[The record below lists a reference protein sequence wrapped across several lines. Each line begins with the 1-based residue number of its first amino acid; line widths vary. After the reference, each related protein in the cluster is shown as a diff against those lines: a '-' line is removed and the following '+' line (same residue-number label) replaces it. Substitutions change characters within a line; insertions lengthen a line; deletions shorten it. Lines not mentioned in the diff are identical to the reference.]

1 MLIIYNISFSS
12 LVKTKNIFLN
22 SILNTARFA
31 FFLIDWLILL
41 SLPIETWAVVF
52 SFWSWLDPADL
63 HRTSYNFYKLVNLA
77 DIV

>member
-52 SFWSWLDPADL
+52 SF
-63 HRTSYNFYKLVNLA
+63 
-77 DIV
+77 